1 MRLNCSFNF
10 IKSGTALI
18 ISVLNCKNA
27 LKFKLELINFVLIFV
42 SLVCFPLVLSVGWQE
57 SMKALIEVESDLS
70 ERLAKEYR

>member
-42 SLVCFPLVLSVGWQE
+42 SLVYFPLVLSVGWQE